1 MPKPVKLAIAISSV
15 LLANV
20 VYAGDPLQIP
30 RGTTGY
36 AAVLKDGNVVKVYPT
51 YNHGIIS
58 KSSMPKVISYSDAPL
73 PEDFV
78 ALNPSGIVKIRF
90 DKNALLHAKTG
101 DTVIFTRFGQD
112 TPVVFERIDKHANG
126 DEVWIGKINNDSRVI
141 ITFGADG
148 TVIGRIDAGT
158 VTYSVEPAG
167 GDEAWL
173 IDNDVA
179 GRSSPS
185 LEGDSHIPTN
195 AGSFTGTFAL
205 SDAES
210 VNELETGPSSTPGVD
225 RSPASDTVIDI
236 MVLYSPNLPDAVT
249 RVNHLVT
256 TANQAYIDSGL
267 PNLSVR
273 LVDTEALAYDDATAN
288 TSALTDLT
296 GHAKAFSK
304 VDSLRTKYGADVVV
318 YLRPLNMAAQSSCGI
333 AWVNGANGSLLSAN
347 NAYAVVSDGMDGSY
361 FCYNTT
367 LAHELGH
374 VMGAV
379 HDQAHSSFKGTLP
392 YAYGYGISNLYGDIM
407 SYYNPQIPKFSSPD
421 IVAIDGTQSLQ
432 YLGVTDQ
439 ADVVRTFKQTA
450 PIVAG
455 FLPSAVK

>member
-1 MPKPVKLAIAISSV
+1 MPKPVKLTIAMTSA
-15 LLANV
+15 LLVNV
-20 VYAGDPLQIP
+20 AYAVDHLQIP

-36 AAVLKDGNVVKVYPT
+36 AAILKDGNVVKVYPT
-51 YNHGIIS
+51 YKHGIIS
-58 KSSMPKVISYSDAPL
+58 DSSTPKAFSYLDAPL
-73 PEDFV
+73 PADFA
-78 ALNPSGIVKIRF
+78 ALNPAGIVKIRF
-90 DKNALLHAKTG
+90 DKNALLHAKAG
-101 DTVIFTRFGQD
+101 DTINFTLFGQD
-112 TPVVFERIDKHANG
+112 TPVVFDRIDKHANG
-126 DEVWIGKINNDSRVI
+126 DEVWIGKINNGSRVI

-148 TVIGRIDAGT
+148 TVIGRIDTDT

-173 IDNDVA
+173 IDNNVTE
-179 GRSSPS
+179 RSSPS
-185 LEGDSHIPTN
+185 LEGDSHLPAT
-195 AGSFTGTFAL
+195 AGSFTGAFAL
-205 SDAES
+205 SSAEP
-210 VNELETGPSSTPGVD
+210 VNELGPGPSLKLD
-225 RSPASDTVIDI
+225 PAPSAASNTVIDI
-236 MVLYSPNLPDAVT
+236 MVLYSPNLANAVT

-273 LVDTEALAYDDATAN
+273 LVDAEALAYDDATAN
-288 TSALTDLT
+288 TYALRDLT

-304 VDSLRTKYGADVVV
+304 VNSLREKYGADVVV
-318 YLRPLNMAAQSSCGI
+318 YLRPFNLAAQGSCGV

-347 NAYAVVSDGMDGSY
+347 NAYAVVNDGMDGSY

-379 HDQAHSSFKGTLP
+379 HDHTHSSFKGTLP

-421 IVAIDGTQSLQ
+421 IVAIDGAQSLQ

-455 FLPSAVK
+455 FLPTVVK